1 MSNNIMN
8 RRAVIFTPQ
17 PNFPSWN
24 GPGGKNL
31 RPVNMF
37 AAKGIPYDTVVR
49 TINDPVNARNAL
61 ELPRGIA
68 PSALAMM
75 QTNSVA

>member
-1 MSNNIMN
+1 
-8 RRAVIFTPQ
+8 
-17 PNFPSWN
+17 
-24 GPGGKNL
+24 
-31 RPVNMF
+31 MF